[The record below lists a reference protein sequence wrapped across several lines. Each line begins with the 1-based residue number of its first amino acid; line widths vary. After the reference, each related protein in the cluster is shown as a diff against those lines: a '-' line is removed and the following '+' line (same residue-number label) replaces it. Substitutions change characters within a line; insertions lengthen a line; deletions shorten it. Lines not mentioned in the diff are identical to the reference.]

1 MHSVNG
7 VEEGHPYYIVAGS
20 EDCFLTNAGSEI
32 DSARRTIAEYISKKI
47 YSQDAVLWVDLGDVR
62 EMIRA
67 GITMLKRQHGDLPV
81 VSLSGLY
88 YPEADGCLEC
98 NRLVSPSGEMLG
110 LGNRAGAK
118 ALEAQIRHLASSY
131 PDSAFIV
138 ADDTLFH
145 GETLSHLSDLGLT
158 VKGVAIAF
166 ATEQAVQRLGKI
178 GIEVCVGHTLGDDL
192 RDVVPIHDFL
202 PPMPLCGR
210 AVGMEGP
217 VPFLVDGLSFSLPY
231 VLPWITPKQLDSW
244 ASIPETHAVPFSRL
258 CLEASYAVFLAL
270 RKIGI
275 VCVEDLKRLIPRASK
290 PYNGLADP
298 EEEITSLL
306 QQALRQL
313 SDRDSQAT
321 ASH

>member
-7 VEEGHPYYIVAGS
+7 VEEGHPYYVVAGS
-20 EDCFLTNAGSEI
+20 EDCFLVNASSEI
-32 DSARRTIAEYISKKI
+32 EDARRAIAEYIGKGI
-47 YSQDAVLWVDLGDVR
+47 YPQDAVLWVGLENVR

-88 YPEADGCLEC
+88 CPEADGCLEC

-118 ALEAQIRHLASSY
+118 DLEAQIRHLTGSY
-131 PDSAFIV
+131 PGSAFIL

-145 GETLSHLSDLGLT
+145 GETLSRLSDLGLT
-158 VKGVAIAF
+158 VKGAAIAF
-166 ATEQAVQRLGKI
+166 ATQRAVQRLGKI
-178 GIEVCVGHTLGDDL
+178 GIEVYVGHTLGDDL

-210 AVGMEGP
+210 AVGVEGP
-217 VPFLVDGLSFSLPY
+217 VPFLVDGLSFCLPY
-231 VLPWITPKQLDSW
+231 VLPWITPEQLDAW

-258 CLEASYAVFLAL
+258 CLEASHNVFLAL
-270 RKIGI
+270 RKTGI
-275 VCVEDLKRLIPRASK
+275 VRVGDLRQLIPRASK
-290 PYNGLADP
+290 PYNGLTDP

-306 QQALRQL
+306 QQALDQL
-313 SDRDSQAT
+313 SDHDPRES
-321 ASH
+321 SL

>member
-7 VEEGHPYYIVAGS
+7 IEEGHPYYVVAGS
-20 EDCFLTNAGSEI
+20 ENYFLANAGSEI
-32 DSARRTIAEYISKKI
+32 NDARRAIAEYIGKGI
-47 YSQDAVLWVDLGDVR
+47 YPQDAVLWVDLVDVR
-62 EMIRA
+62 EMIQA
-67 GITMLKRQHGDLPV
+67 GITTLKKRHGDLPV

-88 YPEADGCLEC
+88 CQEADGYLEC
-98 NRLVSPSGEMLG
+98 NRLVSPNGGMLG

-118 ALEAQIRHLASSY
+118 DLEAQIRHLAISY
-131 PDSAFIV
+131 PGSAFIL

-166 ATEQAVQRLGKI
+166 ATQRAVQRLGKI
-178 GIEVCVGHTLGDDL
+178 SIEVCVGHTLGDDL
-192 RDVVPIHDFL
+192 RDVVPVHDFL

-217 VPFLVDGLSFSLPY
+217 VPFLVNGLSFCLPY
-231 VLPWITPKQLDSW
+231 VLPWITPKQIDSW
-244 ASIPETHAVPFSRL
+244 ASIPEAHAIPFSRL

-270 RKIGI
+270 RKTGI
-275 VCVEDLKRLIPRASK
+275 VHVGDLRRLIPRASK

-298 EEEITSLL
+298 GEEITFLL
-306 QQALRQL
+306 QQAMDQVGP
-313 SDRDSQAT
+313 
-321 ASH
+321 